1 MYSDNQIF
9 FLQFFLMA
17 TKRTS
22 SNRERDFNRDR
33 DSNRDR
39 NSNMDREEHGG
50 DKWVRV
56 TVPYEMVEGI

>member
-22 SNRERDFNRDR
+22 SNRKRNSNRDR

-39 NSNMDREEHGG
+39 EEHGE
-50 DKWVRV
+50 DKQVRV
-56 TVPYEMVEGI
+56 IVPHEMVEGI